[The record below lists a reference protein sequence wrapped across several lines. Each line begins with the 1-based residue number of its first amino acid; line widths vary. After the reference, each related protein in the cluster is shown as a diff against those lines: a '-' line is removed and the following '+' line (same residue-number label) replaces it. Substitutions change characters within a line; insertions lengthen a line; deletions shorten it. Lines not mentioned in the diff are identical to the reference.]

1 VRDASERLAYQREL
15 IAAAKRLGLPVRGDI
30 ERSLIRHATE
40 TIRTWIAAHGRPK
53 NLSDLLDKVAT
64 SFSIE
69 IVEINT
75 DADIAAL
82 LKRIPPT
89 RRCWPGWQP
98 NSAMHRRIILRRQ
111 NRATGDATGRHQLP
125 RLHRSAFQ
133 RGTRYSSSLDGKQ
146 LRFAFRKRAA
156 EQTPRGSPGG
166 QDAGNGVHPDLFG
179 PVFQAHLESAGR
191 LTFDVVERVRAA
203 IAPDASRES
212 AIYACV
218 RHCSEPVFLLK
229 ARMLYKNSEKRQLN
243 DLLSGLDD
251 VNPPQPKLRVLSSAA
266 NDAAAQLGIRF
277 HENMQVPETSLVSQA
292 FNAAEDRIE
301 GREPLEIWQ
310 TSSGGPIGHG
320 GLYIEARRR
329 GDEVWSLVHVNSA
342 ATSSRTLN
350 AMSRGLRERPANE
363 DQIVSNP
370 EVSIVLTRND
380 STTASDRTHAE
391 VGQGLPVSD
400 VGLAKTCRRYAIPS
414 LHADSVPECSR
425 DRKCIGHFG

>member
-89 RRCWPGWQP
+89 REPVLARL
-98 NSAMHRRIILRRQ
+98 AAELDDATDAVILQRQ
-111 NRATGDATGRHQLP
+111 NRADWEMPYLAVINCRGW
-125 RLHRSAFQ
+125 HRS
-133 RGTRYSSSLDGKQ
+133 RRYFSKWHEVIHLLLDGKQ

-156 EQTPRGSPGG
+156 KRKHPEEVLV
-166 QDAGNGVHPDLFG
+166 DKIAGELAFHPDLFG
-179 PVFQAHLESAGR
+179 PVFQAHLEPAGS

-350 AMSRGLRERPANE
+350 AMSRGLPERPANE
-363 DQIVSNP
+363 GQI
-370 EVSIVLTRND
+370 R
-380 STTASDRTHAE
+380 
-391 VGQGLPVSD
+391 
-400 VGLAKTCRRYAIPS
+400 
-414 LHADSVPECSR
+414 
-425 DRKCIGHFG
+425 F